1 MLTSVWRRSFLF
13 DDIRHR
19 QCSVR
24 PFSTVFSDCNPRWH
38 HRSHLSKRRASWGN
52 SALFSHIWAD
62 LWRDL
67 GATGGC
73 THKHTQKH
81 AFSHSFQHIWSI
93 PPHVPQQPSSTRLQ
107 TELSEVCKYLVSNYL
122 LFFAEEFRV
131 NANTKVTATARP
143 VAASCSSCLGSAWS
157 LKTSCICCK
166 RTEQLCS
173 CVFTAADAIMEH
185 V

>member
-1 MLTSVWRRSFLF
+1 MLTSVWRRSFLV

-62 LWRDL
+62 LWRDR
-67 GATGGC
+67 GPRVDA
-73 THKHTQKH
+73 HTNTRKNTR
-81 AFSHSFQHIWSI
+81 FLT
-93 PPHVPQQPSSTRLQ
+93 VSSTFGAFPRTSRSSPHRHVCRQ
-107 TELSEVCKYLVSNYL
+107 LSEVCKYLVCNYL

-131 NANTKVTATARP
+131 NANMKVTATARP

-166 RTEQLCS
+166 KPEQLCS